1 MKKILLTLTALVIV
15 IATQAQQTEDM
26 YIYFNNGGVDKI
38 EIADVD
44 SITFVA
50 PTMQTAEDTGLPR
63 VYITTPGGV
72 GINSKDVY
80 VEDGTLSI
88 FDKNGG
94 LELNILSDFKGR
106 GNSTWQMPK
115 KPYAIKLSSKAE
127 VMGMPKH
134 KRWVLLANWV
144 DRTLLRNDI
153 AFEIAKKC
161 PALPWTPRGEFV
173 ELYLNGKH
181 RGNYYL
187 CEHIKIDK
195 NRVNIDEIDE
205 ETPETDLSG
214 GYLLEFDTYSN
225 AEINYFYTKHKNL
238 PVTIKEPDEE
248 VITSWEHP
256 AYTYIQDYVN
266 SVEEA
271 LNKGDYSEI
280 ETLIDVESYA
290 EWWLLYNLVGNLEPN
305 HPKSCYM
312 YKKRNGKLYAG
323 PAWDFDCA
331 TFIPGRKGAL
341 LTQVLWYGYLFKHD
355 AFKSLVKE
363 RWTVLKP
370 EFEKVFTYID
380 EKAEYIRESNEIN
393 LEMWPVTQNVNE
405 DIDLSYDDAV
415 NRMKEAY
422 RERITELDK
431 VISNY

>member
-1 MKKILLTLTALVIV
+1 MKKILLTLTALVIA

-88 FDKNGG
+88 FDKNGE

-106 GNSTWQMPK
+106 GNSTWMMPK

-205 ETPETDLSG
+205 ETPETDMSG

-256 AYTYIQDYVN
+256 AYTYIQNFVN
-266 SVEEA
+266 SVEDA
-271 LNKGDYSEI
+271 LEKGNYSEI
-280 ETLIDVESYA
+280 ESLIDVKSYA
-290 EWWLLYNLVGNLEPN
+290 EWWLLYNLVGNLEPG

-355 AFKSLVKE
+355 SFKSLVKE

-422 RERITELDK
+422 RERITELD
-431 VISNY
+431 VLITNY

>member
-1 MKKILLTLTALVIV
+1 MKKILLTLTILVMA

-88 FDKNGG
+88 FDKNGE

-205 ETPETDLSG
+205 ETPETDMSG
-214 GYLLEFDTYSN
+214 GYLLEFDTYSD

-256 AYTYIQDYVN
+256 AYTYIQNFVN
-266 SVEEA
+266 SVEDA
-271 LNKGDYSEI
+271 LEKGDYSEI
-280 ETLIDVESYA
+280 ESLIDVESYA

-341 LTQVLWYGYLFKHD
+341 IAQSLWYGYLFKHD

>member
-1 MKKILLTLTALVIV
+1 MKKILLTLTALVIA

>member
-1 MKKILLTLTALVIV
+1 MKKLLLTLTALVMA

-38 EIADVD
+38 EVADID

-50 PTMQTAEDTGLPR
+50 PAMETSEDTGLPR

-72 GINSKDVY
+72 GITSKDVY
-80 VEDGTLSI
+80 VKEGNLRI
-88 FDKNGG
+88 FDKNGE
-94 LELNILSDFKGR
+94 LDLNILSDFKGR
-106 GNSTWQMPK
+106 GNSTWTMPK

-134 KRWVLLANWV
+134 KRWVLLANWL

-161 PALPWTPRGEFV
+161 PALPYTPRGQFV
-173 ELYLNGKH
+173 ELYLNGTH
-181 RGNYYL
+181 QGNYYL

-195 NRVNIDEIDE
+195 NRVNVDEIDE

-256 AYTYIQDYVN
+256 AYTYIKDYVN
-266 SVEEA
+266 SIEDA
-271 LNKGDYSEI
+271 MQNGDYSEI
-280 ETLIDVESYA
+280 ESLIDVTSYA
-290 EWWLLYNLVGNLEPN
+290 EWWIVYNLTGNLEPN
-305 HPKSCYM
+305 GPKSCYM

-323 PAWDFDCA
+323 PVWDFDWMS
-331 TFIPGRKGAL
+331 FVPGRKGVL
-341 LTQVLWYGYLFKHD
+341 LTSALWYGYLFNHD
-355 AFKSLVKE
+355 SFKILVKE
-363 RWTVLKP
+363 RWTALKP

-393 LEMWPVTQNVNE
+393 LKMWPVTQNVNE
-405 DIDLSYDDAV
+405 DIDLSFDDAV

-422 RERITELDK
+422 QERITELDK

>member
-1 MKKILLTLTALVIV
+1 MKKILLTLTALVIA

-88 FDKNGG
+88 FDKNGE

-106 GNSTWQMPK
+106 GNSTWMMPK

-256 AYTYIQDYVN
+256 AYTYIQNFVN
-266 SVEEA
+266 SVEDA
-271 LNKGDYSEI
+271 LEKGNYSEI
-280 ETLIDVESYA
+280 ESLIDVKSYA

-363 RWTVLKP
+363 RWAELKP

>member
-1 MKKILLTLTALVIV
+1 MKKILLTLTALVMA

-88 FDKNGG
+88 FDKNGE

-106 GNSTWQMPK
+106 GNSTWMMPK

-144 DRTLLRNDI
+144 DRTVLRNDI

-205 ETPETDLSG
+205 ETPETDMSG
-214 GYLLEFDTYSN
+214 GYLLEFDTYSD

-256 AYTYIQDYVN
+256 AYTYIQNFVN
-266 SVEEA
+266 SVEDA
-271 LNKGDYSEI
+271 LEKGDYSEI
-280 ETLIDVESYA
+280 ESLIDVESYA

-305 HPKSCYM
+305 HHKSCYM

-341 LTQVLWYGYLFKHD
+341 IAQSLWYGYLFKHD

>member
-1 MKKILLTLTALVIV
+1 MKKILLTLTALVIA

-88 FDKNGG
+88 FDKNGE

-106 GNSTWQMPK
+106 GNSTWMMPK

-214 GYLLEFDTYSN
+214 GYLLEFDTYSD

-256 AYTYIQDYVN
+256 AYTYIQNFVN
-266 SVEEA
+266 SVEDA
-271 LNKGDYSEI
+271 LEKGNYSEI
-280 ETLIDVESYA
+280 ESLIDVKSYA
-290 EWWLLYNLVGNLEPN
+290 EWWLLYNLVGNLEPA

-341 LTQVLWYGYLFKHD
+341 ITQALWYGYLFKHD
-355 AFKSLVKE
+355 SFKSLVKE
-363 RWTVLKP
+363 RWLALKP
-370 EFEKVFTYID
+370 EFEKVLTYID

>member
-1 MKKILLTLTALVIV
+1 MKKILLTLTALVIA

-88 FDKNGG
+88 FDKNGE

-106 GNSTWQMPK
+106 GNSTWMMPK

-214 GYLLEFDTYSN
+214 GYLLEFDTYSD

-256 AYTYIQDYVN
+256 AYTYIQNFVNYV
-266 SVEEA
+266 EDA
-271 LNKGDYSEI
+271 LEKGNYSEI
-280 ETLIDVESYA
+280 ESLIDVKSYA
-290 EWWLLYNLVGNLEPN
+290 EWWLLYNLVGNLEPA

-341 LTQVLWYGYLFKHD
+341 ITQALWYGYLFKHD
-355 AFKSLVKE
+355 SFKSLVKE
-363 RWTVLKP
+363 RWQALKP
-370 EFEKVFTYID
+370 EFEKVLTYID
-380 EKAEYIRESNEIN
+380 EKTEYIRESNEIN

-422 RERITELDK
+422 LERITELDK

>member
-1 MKKILLTLTALVIV
+1 MKKLLLTLTALVIA

-38 EIADVD
+38 EVADID

-50 PTMQTAEDTGLPR
+50 PTMETSEDTGLPR

-72 GINSKDVY
+72 GITSKDVY
-80 VEDGTLSI
+80 VEDGNIRI
-88 FDKNGG
+88 FDKNGE
-94 LELNILSDFKGR
+94 LDLNILSDFKGR
-106 GNSTWQMPK
+106 GNSTWMMPK

-144 DRTLLRNDI
+144 DRTLLRNDV

-161 PALPWTPRGEFV
+161 PALPWTPRGQFV

-256 AYTYIQDYVN
+256 AYTYIQNFVN
-266 SVEEA
+266 SVEDA
-271 LNKGDYSEI
+271 LEKGDYSEI
-280 ETLIDVESYA
+280 EALIDVKSYA
-290 EWWLLYNLVGNLEPN
+290 EWWLLYNLIGNLEPA

-363 RWTVLKP
+363 RWTELKP
-370 EFEKVFTYID
+370 EFEKVFKYID
-380 EKAEYIRESNEIN
+380 EKAEYIRKSNEIN

-415 NRMKEAY
+415 NRLKEAY
-422 RERITELDK
+422 QERITELDK
-431 VISNY
+431 AISNY

>member
-1 MKKILLTLTALVIV
+1 MKKILLTLTALVIA

-205 ETPETDLSG
+205 ETPETDMSG
-214 GYLLEFDTYSN
+214 GYLLEFDTYSD

>member
-1 MKKILLTLTALVIV
+1 MKKILLTLTALVIA

-363 RWTVLKP
+363 RWLALKP

-422 RERITELDK
+422 RERITELD
-431 VISNY
+431 VLITNY

>member
-1 MKKILLTLTALVIV
+1 MKKILLTLTILVMA

-205 ETPETDLSG
+205 DTPETDLSG

-256 AYTYIQDYVN
+256 AYTYIQNFVN
-266 SVEEA
+266 SVEDA
-271 LNKGDYSEI
+271 LEKGNYSEI
-280 ETLIDVESYA
+280 ESLIDVKSYA

>member
-1 MKKILLTLTALVIV
+1 MKKILLTLTVLVIA

-256 AYTYIQDYVN
+256 AYTYIQNFVN
-266 SVEEA
+266 SVEDA
-271 LNKGDYSEI
+271 LENGNYSEI
-280 ETLIDVESYA
+280 ESLIDVKSYA

>member
-1 MKKILLTLTALVIV
+1 MKKILLTLTALVIA

-214 GYLLEFDTYSN
+214 GYLLEFDTYSD

-256 AYTYIQDYVN
+256 AYTYIQNFVN
-266 SVEEA
+266 SVEDA
-271 LNKGDYSEI
+271 LEKGNYSEI
-280 ETLIDVESYA
+280 ESLIDVKSYA
-290 EWWLLYNLVGNLEPN
+290 EWWLLYNLVGNLEPA

-341 LTQVLWYGYLFKHD
+341 ITQALWYGYLFKHD
-355 AFKSLVKE
+355 SFKSLVKE
-363 RWTVLKP
+363 RWLALKP
-370 EFEKVFTYID
+370 EFEKVLTYID

>member
-1 MKKILLTLTALVIV
+1 MKKILLTLTALVIA

-271 LNKGDYSEI
+271 LKKGDYSEI

-393 LEMWPVTQNVNE
+393 LEMWPITQNVNE

-422 RERITELDK
+422 RERITELD
-431 VISNY
+431 VLITNY

>member
-1 MKKILLTLTALVIV
+1 MKKLLLTLTALVIA

-38 EIADVD
+38 EVADID

-50 PTMQTAEDTGLPR
+50 PTMETSEDTGLPR

-72 GINSKDVY
+72 GITSKDVY
-80 VEDGTLSI
+80 VEDGNIRI
-88 FDKNGG
+88 FDKNGE
-94 LELNILSDFKGR
+94 LDLNILSDFKGR
-106 GNSTWQMPK
+106 GNSTWMMPK

-144 DRTLLRNDI
+144 DRTLLRNDV

-161 PALPWTPRGEFV
+161 PAIPWTPRGQFV

-238 PVTIKEPDEE
+238 PVTIKEPDED

-256 AYTYIQDYVN
+256 AYTYIQNFVN
-266 SVEEA
+266 SVEDTLE
-271 LNKGDYSEI
+271 KGDYSEI
-280 ETLIDVESYA
+280 EALIDVKSYA
-290 EWWLLYNLVGNLEPN
+290 EWWLLYNLVGNLEPA

-363 RWTVLKP
+363 RWTELKP

-380 EKAEYIRESNEIN
+380 EKAEYIRKSNEIN
-393 LEMWPVTQNVNE
+393 LEMWPVIQNVNE

-415 NRMKEAY
+415 NRLKEAY
-422 RERITELDK
+422 QERITELDK

>member
-1 MKKILLTLTALVIV
+1 MKKILLTLTILVMA

-88 FDKNGG
+88 FDKNGE

-106 GNSTWQMPK
+106 GNSTWMMPK

-256 AYTYIQDYVN
+256 AYTYIQNFVN
-266 SVEEA
+266 SVEDA
-271 LNKGDYSEI
+271 LEKGNYSEI
-280 ETLIDVESYA
+280 ESLIDVKSYA

-341 LTQVLWYGYLFKHD
+341 ITQTLWYGYLFKHD
-355 AFKSLVKE
+355 SFKSLVKE
-363 RWTVLKP
+363 RWQALKP
-370 EFEKVFTYID
+370 EFEKVLTYID

-415 NRMKEAY
+415 NRIKEAY
-422 RERITELDK
+422 RERITELD
-431 VISNY
+431 VLITNY

>member
-1 MKKILLTLTALVIV
+1 MKKLLLTLTALVIA
-15 IATQAQQTEDM
+15 IATQAQQTDDM

-38 EIADVD
+38 EVADID

-50 PTMQTAEDTGLPR
+50 PTMETSENTGLPR

-72 GINSKDVY
+72 GITSKDVY
-80 VEDGTLSI
+80 VKEGNLRI
-88 FDKNGG
+88 FDENGE
-94 LELNILSDFKGR
+94 LDLNILSDFKGR
-106 GNSTWQMPK
+106 GNSTWMMPK

-134 KRWVLLANWV
+134 KRWVLLANWL
-144 DRTLLRNDI
+144 DRTLLRNDV

-161 PALPWTPRGEFV
+161 PALPWTPRGQFV

-181 RGNYYL
+181 QGNYYL

-205 ETPETDLSG
+205 ETSETDLSG

-225 AEINYFYTKHKNL
+225 AEINYFYTKHMNL

-248 VITSWEHP
+248 IITSWEHP
-256 AYTYIQDYVN
+256 AYTYIKDYVN
-266 SVEEA
+266 SVEET
-271 LNKGDYSEI
+271 LKKGNYSEI
-280 ETLIDVESYA
+280 ESMIDVKSYA
-290 EWWLLYNLVGNLEPN
+290 EWWIAYNLTGNQEPN
-305 HPKSCYM
+305 GPKSCYM

-323 PAWDFDCA
+323 PVWDFDWMS
-331 TFIPGRKGAL
+331 FIPGRKGAL
-341 LTQVLWYGYLFKHD
+341 IAQSLWYGYLFKHD

-363 RWTVLKP
+363 RWTALKP

-393 LEMWPVTQNVNE
+393 LKMWPVTQNVNE

-415 NRMKEAY
+415 NRLKEAY
-422 RERITELDK
+422 QERITELDK

>member
-1 MKKILLTLTALVIV
+1 MKKILLTLTALVIA

-271 LNKGDYSEI
+271 LKKGDYSEI

>member
-1 MKKILLTLTALVIV
+1 MKKLLLTLTALVIA

-38 EIADVD
+38 EVADID

-50 PTMQTAEDTGLPR
+50 PTMETSEDTGLPR

-72 GINSKDVY
+72 GITSKDVY
-80 VEDGTLSI
+80 VKEGNLRI
-88 FDKNGG
+88 FDENGE
-94 LELNILSDFKGR
+94 LDLNILSDFKGR
-106 GNSTWQMPK
+106 GNSTWMMPK

-144 DRTLLRNDI
+144 DRTLLRNDV

-161 PALPWTPRGEFV
+161 PALPWTPRGLFV

-181 RGNYYL
+181 QGNYYL

-248 VITSWEHP
+248 VITSCEHP
-256 AYTYIQDYVN
+256 AYTYIQNFVN
-266 SVEEA
+266 SVEDA
-271 LNKGDYSEI
+271 LEKGNYSEI
-280 ETLIDVESYA
+280 ESLIDVESYA

-363 RWTVLKP
+363 RWTALKP

-393 LEMWPVTQNVNE
+393 LKMWPITQNVNE

-415 NRMKEAY
+415 NRLKEAY
-422 RERITELDK
+422 QERITELDK

>member
-1 MKKILLTLTALVIV
+1 MKKILLTLTALVIA

-134 KRWVLLANWV
+134 KRWVLLANWL
-144 DRTLLRNDI
+144 DRTLLRNDV
-153 AFEIAKKC
+153 AFEIARKC

>member
-1 MKKILLTLTALVIV
+1 MKKILLTLTALVIA

-88 FDKNGG
+88 FDKNGE

-134 KRWVLLANWV
+134 KRWVLLANWL
-144 DRTLLRNDI
+144 DRTLLRNDV
-153 AFEIAKKC
+153 AFEIARKC

-271 LNKGDYSEI
+271 LKKGDYSEI

-355 AFKSLVKE
+355 SFKSLVKE

>member
-1 MKKILLTLTALVIV
+1 MKKLLLTLTALVIA

-38 EIADVD
+38 EVADID

-50 PTMQTAEDTGLPR
+50 PTMETSEDTGLPR

-72 GINSKDVY
+72 GITSKDVY
-80 VEDGTLSI
+80 VEDGNIRI
-88 FDKNGG
+88 FDKNGE
-94 LELNILSDFKGR
+94 LDLNILSDFKGR
-106 GNSTWQMPK
+106 GNSTWMMPK

-144 DRTLLRNDI
+144 DRTLLRNDV

-161 PALPWTPRGEFV
+161 PALPWTPRGQFV

-256 AYTYIQDYVN
+256 AYTYIQNFVN
-266 SVEEA
+266 SVEDTLE
-271 LNKGDYSEI
+271 KGDYSEI
-280 ETLIDVESYA
+280 EAMIDVKSYA
-290 EWWLLYNLVGNLEPN
+290 EWWLLYNLIGNLEPA

-363 RWTVLKP
+363 RWTELKP

-380 EKAEYIRESNEIN
+380 EKAEYIRKSNEIN
-393 LEMWPVTQNVNE
+393 LEMWSVTQNVNE
-405 DIDLSYDDAV
+405 DIDLSFDDAV
-415 NRMKEAY
+415 NRLKEAY
-422 RERITELDK
+422 QERITELDK

>member
-1 MKKILLTLTALVIV
+1 MKKILLTLTALVIA

-214 GYLLEFDTYSN
+214 GYLLEFDTYSD

-341 LTQVLWYGYLFKHD
+341 LTQVLWYGYLFKHE

-422 RERITELDK
+422 RERITELD
-431 VISNY
+431 VLITNY

>member
-1 MKKILLTLTALVIV
+1 MKKILLTLTALVIA

-88 FDKNGG
+88 FDKNGE

-106 GNSTWQMPK
+106 GNSTWMMPK

-134 KRWVLLANWV
+134 KRWALLANWV

-214 GYLLEFDTYSN
+214 GYLLEFDTYSD

-256 AYTYIQDYVN
+256 AYTYIQNFVN
-266 SVEEA
+266 SVEDA
-271 LNKGDYSEI
+271 LEKGNYSEI
-280 ETLIDVESYA
+280 ESLIDVESYA

>member
-1 MKKILLTLTALVIV
+1 MKKLLLTLTALVIA

-38 EIADVD
+38 EVADID

-50 PTMQTAEDTGLPR
+50 PTMETSEDTGLPR

-72 GINSKDVY
+72 GITSKDVY
-80 VEDGTLSI
+80 VKEGNLRI
-88 FDKNGG
+88 FDENGE
-94 LELNILSDFKGR
+94 LDLNILSDFKGR
-106 GNSTWQMPK
+106 GNSTWMMPK

-144 DRTLLRNDI
+144 DRTLLRNDV

-161 PALPWTPRGEFV
+161 PALPWTPRGQFV

-181 RGNYYL
+181 QGNYYL

-256 AYTYIQDYVN
+256 AYTYIQNFVN
-266 SVEEA
+266 SVEDA
-271 LNKGDYSEI
+271 LEKGDYSEI
-280 ETLIDVESYA
+280 ESLIDVTSYA

-331 TFIPGRKGAL
+331 TFVPGRKGAL
-341 LTQVLWYGYLFKHD
+341 IAQSLWYGYLFKHD

-363 RWTVLKP
+363 RWTELKP

-393 LEMWPVTQNVNE
+393 LEMWPITQNVNE

-415 NRMKEAY
+415 NRLKEAY
-422 RERITELDK
+422 QERITELDK
-431 VISNY
+431 AISNY

>member
-1 MKKILLTLTALVIV
+1 MKKLLLSLAVLFIA

-38 EIADVD
+38 EVAEID

-50 PTMQTAEDTGLPR
+50 PTMQTSEETGLPR
-63 VYITTPGGV
+63 VYITTPNGV

-80 VEDGTLSI
+80 VEDGNLRI
-88 FDKNGG
+88 FDKNGE
-94 LELNILSDFKGR
+94 LDLNILSDFKGR
-106 GNSTWQMPK
+106 GNSTWMMPK

-144 DRTLLRNDI
+144 DRTLLRNDV
-153 AFEIAKKC
+153 AFEIARKC
-161 PALPWTPRGEFV
+161 PALPWTPRGLFV

-205 ETPETDLSG
+205 ETPETDMSG
-214 GYLLEFDTYSN
+214 GYLLEFDTYSD
-225 AEINYFYTKHKNL
+225 AEINYFYTKHNNL
-238 PVTIKEPDEE
+238 PVTIKEPDED

-256 AYTYIQDYVN
+256 AYTYIQNYVN

-271 LNKGDYSEI
+271 MKSGDYSEI
-280 ETLIDVESYA
+280 ESLIDVESYA
-290 EWWLLYNLVGNLEPN
+290 EWWLLNNLIGNLEPA

-341 LTQVLWYGYLFKHD
+341 ITGSLWYGYLFKHD
-355 AFKSLVKE
+355 SFKSLVKE
-363 RWTVLKP
+363 RWLALKP
-370 EFEKVFTYID
+370 EFEKVFAYID

-393 LEMWPVTQNVNE
+393 LKMWPVTQNVNK

-415 NRMKEAY
+415 ERLKEAY
-422 RERITELDK
+422 QERITELDK

>member
-1 MKKILLTLTALVIV
+1 MKKILLTLTALVIA

-271 LNKGDYSEI
+271 LKKGDYSEI

-422 RERITELDK
+422 RERITELD
-431 VISNY
+431 VLITNY

>member
-1 MKKILLTLTALVIV
+1 MKKLLLTLTALVIA

-38 EIADVD
+38 EVADID

-50 PTMQTAEDTGLPR
+50 PTMETSEDTGLPR

-72 GINSKDVY
+72 GITSKDVY
-80 VEDGTLSI
+80 VEDGNIRI
-88 FDKNGG
+88 FDKNGE
-94 LELNILSDFKGR
+94 LDLNILSDFKGR
-106 GNSTWQMPK
+106 GNSTWMMPK

-144 DRTLLRNDI
+144 DRTLLRNDV

-161 PALPWTPRGEFV
+161 PALPWTPRGQFV

-238 PVTIKEPDEE
+238 PVTIKEPDED

-256 AYTYIQDYVN
+256 AYTYIQNFVN
-266 SVEEA
+266 SVEDTLE
-271 LNKGDYSEI
+271 KGDYSEI
-280 ETLIDVESYA
+280 EALIDVKSYA
-290 EWWLLYNLVGNLEPN
+290 EWWLLYNLIGNLEPA

-363 RWTVLKP
+363 RWTELKP
-370 EFEKVFTYID
+370 EFEKVFKYID
-380 EKAEYIRESNEIN
+380 EKAEYIRKSNEIN

-405 DIDLSYDDAV
+405 DIDLSFDDAV
-415 NRMKEAY
+415 NRLKEAY
-422 RERITELDK
+422 QERITELDK
-431 VISNY
+431 AISNY

>member
-1 MKKILLTLTALVIV
+1 MKKLLLTLTALVIA

-134 KRWVLLANWV
+134 KRWVLLANWL
-144 DRTLLRNDI
+144 DRTLLRNDV
-153 AFEIAKKC
+153 AFEIARKC

>member
-1 MKKILLTLTALVIV
+1 MKKILLSLAVLFITTA
-15 IATQAQQTEDM
+15 AQAQQTEDM

-38 EIADVD
+38 EVAEID

-63 VYITTPGGV
+63 VYITTPNGV

-80 VEDGTLSI
+80 VEDGTLRI
-88 FDKNGG
+88 FDKNGD
-94 LELNILSDFKGR
+94 LDLNILSDFKGR

-115 KPYAIKLSSKAE
+115 KPYAIKLSSKAGI
-127 VMGMPKH
+127 MGMPKH
-134 KRWVLLANWV
+134 KRWVLLANWL
-144 DRTLLRNDI
+144 DRTLLRNDV
-153 AFEIAKKC
+153 AFEIARKC
-161 PALPWTPRGEFV
+161 PALPWTPRGLFV

-256 AYTYIQDYVN
+256 AYTYIQNFVN
-266 SVEEA
+266 SVEDA
-271 LNKGDYSEI
+271 LEKGNYSEI
-280 ETLIDVESYA
+280 ESLIDVKSYA

-323 PAWDFDCA
+323 PAWDFDFA
-331 TFIPGRKGAL
+331 TFIPERKGAL
-341 LTQVLWYGYLFKHD
+341 LTHVLWYGYLFKHY

-380 EKAEYIRESNEIN
+380 EKAEYIRESNKIN
-393 LEMWPVTQNVNE
+393 LEMWPVTQNVNK

-415 NRMKEAY
+415 ERLKEAY
-422 RERITELDK
+422 QERITELDK

>member
-1 MKKILLTLTALVIV
+1 MKKLLLTLTALVIA

-38 EIADVD
+38 EVADID

-50 PTMQTAEDTGLPR
+50 PTMETSEDTGLPR

-72 GINSKDVY
+72 GITSKDVY
-80 VEDGTLSI
+80 VEDGNIRI
-88 FDKNGG
+88 FDKNGE
-94 LELNILSDFKGR
+94 LDLNILSDFKGR
-106 GNSTWQMPK
+106 GNSTWMMPK

-144 DRTLLRNDI
+144 DRTLLRNDV

-161 PALPWTPRGEFV
+161 PALPWTPRGQFV

-256 AYTYIQDYVN
+256 AYTYIQNFVN
-266 SVEEA
+266 SVEDTLE
-271 LNKGDYSEI
+271 KGDYSEI
-280 ETLIDVESYA
+280 EALIDVKSYA
-290 EWWLLYNLVGNLEPN
+290 EWWLLYNLIGNLEPA

-363 RWTVLKP
+363 RWTELKP
-370 EFEKVFTYID
+370 EFEKVFKYID
-380 EKAEYIRESNEIN
+380 EKAEYIRKSNEIN

-405 DIDLSYDDAV
+405 DIDLSFDDAV
-415 NRMKEAY
+415 NRLKEAY
-422 RERITELDK
+422 QERITELDK
-431 VISNY
+431 AISNY

>member
-1 MKKILLTLTALVIV
+1 MKKILLTLTILVIA

-88 FDKNGG
+88 FDKNGE

-205 ETPETDLSG
+205 ETPETDLSS

-256 AYTYIQDYVN
+256 AYTYIQNFVN
-266 SVEEA
+266 SVEDA
-271 LNKGDYSEI
+271 LEKGNYSEI
-280 ETLIDVESYA
+280 ESLIDVKSYA
-290 EWWLLYNLVGNLEPN
+290 EWWLLYNLVGNLEPS

>member
-1 MKKILLTLTALVIV
+1 MKKILLTLTILVMA

-88 FDKNGG
+88 FDKNGE

-205 ETPETDLSG
+205 ETPETDMSG
-214 GYLLEFDTYSN
+214 GYLLEFDTYSD

-256 AYTYIQDYVN
+256 AYTYIQNFVN
-266 SVEEA
+266 SVEDA
-271 LNKGDYSEI
+271 LEKGDYSEI
-280 ETLIDVESYA
+280 ESLIDVESYA

-341 LTQVLWYGYLFKHD
+341 IAQSLCYGYLFKHD

>member
-1 MKKILLTLTALVIV
+1 MKKLLLTLTALVIA

-38 EIADVD
+38 EVADID

-50 PTMQTAEDTGLPR
+50 PTMETSEDTGLPR

-72 GINSKDVY
+72 GITSKDVY
-80 VEDGTLSI
+80 VKKGNLRI
-88 FDKNGG
+88 FDKNGE
-94 LELNILSDFKGR
+94 LDLNILSDFKGR
-106 GNSTWQMPK
+106 GNSTWMMPK

-144 DRTLLRNDI
+144 DRTLLRNDV
-153 AFEIAKKC
+153 AFEIARKC
-161 PALPWTPRGEFV
+161 PALTYTPRGLFV

-181 RGNYYL
+181 QGNYYL

-256 AYTYIQDYVN
+256 AYTYIQNFVN
-266 SVEEA
+266 SVEDA
-271 LNKGDYSEI
+271 LEKGDYSEI
-280 ETLIDVESYA
+280 ESLIDVKSYA

-363 RWTVLKP
+363 RWAELKP

-415 NRMKEAY
+415 NRLKEAY
-422 RERITELDK
+422 QERITELDK